1 MGKQNKKIK
10 NIIESNFK
18 SRIVVK
24 IILAIIFISAVL
36 LVSCKAAQSDTID
49 SAAES
54 NTGNSVN
61 VYISGDIQT
70 IEVTANGGYFPEE
83 LNAKAGIESV
93 LIIKSDNAY
102 GCERAFRIPALGVN
116 ETLPI
121 NGITEVELGTQEKG
135 TTILGT
141 CSMGMYTF
149 EIIFN

>member
-1 MGKQNKKIK
+1 MGNRKEIIK
-10 NIIESNFK
+10 NGVASYFK
-18 SRIVVK
+18 SRIIVK
-24 IILAIIFISAVL
+24 IILAIIFISVIL
-36 LVSCKAAQSDTID
+36 LASCKTALPDTID

-54 NTGNSVN
+54 NTGNSGN
-61 VYISGDIQT
+61 VYISGDIQA

-102 GCERAFRIPALGVN
+102 GCERSFRIPALGVN

-135 TTILGT
+135 TRLLGT